1 MWCIIDK
8 SNFPIVK
15 ISFSPEK
22 QIEAEFDEFLKEWLK
37 LYEEKREF
45 YFIFDTRQLSLL
57 NTKYAY
63 KMSAFI
69 KELKKRDKQYLKKSI
84 VIVKNKY
91 IQVLLNIVFS
101 LTKPVADVYLFSK
114 HSDVIV
120 KEDIE
125 NIKTEQGLLNVLE
138 DYKRYFSIIK
148 SKNKKNAKPQDAK
161 SQDATPQDAK
171 PQDATPQDAKPH
183 DAKPQEAKPQE
194 AKPQDA
200 NSNSQNIRG
209 HPPPIYNTPSHQ

>member
-22 QIEAEFDEFLKEWLK
+22 QIEEEFDEFLKEWLK
-37 LYEEKREF
+37 LYEDKREF

-69 KELKKRDKQYLKKSI
+69 KDLKKQEKQYLKKSI
-84 VIVKNKY
+84 IIVKNKY
-91 IQVLLNIVFS
+91 IQLLLNIVFS
-101 LTKPVADVYLFSK
+101 ITKPVADVYLFSK

-120 KEDIE
+120 SEDIE
-125 NIKTEQGLLNVLE
+125 NIKTEHGLLEVLK
-138 DYKRYFSIIK
+138 DYKRYFSIVKSKEIK
-148 SKNKKNAKPQDAK
+148 QSKKNKKDKVIL
-161 SQDATPQDAK
+161 
-171 PQDATPQDAKPH
+171 
-183 DAKPQEAKPQE
+183 
-194 AKPQDA
+194 
-200 NSNSQNIRG
+200 QNDNIT
-209 HPPPIYNTPSHQ
+209 I

>member
-45 YFIFDTRQLSLL
+45 YFIFDTRQLALL

-69 KELKKRDKQYLKKSI
+69 KELKKQDKQYLKKSI
-84 VIVKNKY
+84 IIVKNKY

-101 LTKPVADVYLFSK
+101 ITTPVADVYLFSK

-120 KEDIE
+120 SEDIE
-125 NIKTEQGLLNVLE
+125 NIKTEHGLLEVLE

-148 SKNKKNAKPQDAK
+148 SKDPSASKNKKKKDKTQNNKNANVEPD
-161 SQDATPQDAK
+161 
-171 PQDATPQDAKPH
+171 
-183 DAKPQEAKPQE
+183 E
-194 AKPQDA
+194 
-200 NSNSQNIRG
+200 G
-209 HPPPIYNTPSHQ
+209 PSAEPLVSSTSSAEN

>member
-45 YFIFDTRQLSLL
+45 YFIFDTRQLALL

-69 KELKKRDKQYLKKSI
+69 KELKKQDKQYLNKSI
-84 VIVKNKY
+84 IIVKNKY

-101 LTKPVADVYLFSK
+101 ITKPVADVYLFSK

-120 KEDIE
+120 SEDIE
-125 NIKTEQGLLNVLE
+125 NIKTEQDLFEVLA
-138 DYKRYFSIIK
+138 DYKRYFSIVK
-148 SKNKKNAKPQDAK
+148 SKVQSPKNKKKNEDEVQSVDTLV
-161 SQDATPQDAK
+161 S
-171 PQDATPQDAKPH
+171 
-183 DAKPQEAKPQE
+183 
-194 AKPQDA
+194 
-200 NSNSQNIRG
+200 SNSSAGAEAGAEAGAGAGAGAGN
-209 HPPPIYNTPSHQ
+209 